1 MPLIPNQIVFPGLP
15 LTKIIALCCAAFSWM
30 NVAAGFSEGEWD
42 GLPANATGIDVVDQ
56 VGDFI
61 PMDLQF
67 RDDSGKVV
75 RLEKYFQR
83 GKPIVMTLNYS
94 DCPGLC
100 IAQLENLVETLRA
113 TDAKGLGE
121 DYEIVTISIDPREDS
136 QKASRTK
143 AKYTGLLRGTGVNS
157 SWHFLVGKQPEITRL
172 AESLGYYYTYD
183 KVNDRFNHPAV
194 TFFLSSEGRIC
205 RYFVDLGIEPSQ
217 FKLAVT
223 EAAEGKLTRSLAE
236 VFVQF
241 CYYYDPEANR
251 YSADARRIMALAG
264 AAFVL
269 LVLGGVAPFWFS
281 SKTNREAAAKRPS
294 EES

>member
-1 MPLIPNQIVFPGLP
+1 MPLIPNQFVFLGSP
-15 LTKIIALCCAAFSWM
+15 LTKIIALCAAFSWM

-143 AKYTGLLRGTGVNS
+143 AKYTGLLKGTGANS

-269 LVLGGVAPFWFS
+269 LVLGGIAPFWFS
-281 SKTNREAAAKRPS
+281 SKTNQEAAAKRPS